1 MIFFSIL
8 ITSLFDI
15 LRRNSA
21 VFTHGNEWVKQI
33 TKQTTESFCE
43 NSSFQL
49 IMSKLF
55 FFILCNLK
63 NLMIFLE

>member
-1 MIFFSIL
+1 ML
-8 ITSLFDI
+8 
-15 LRRNSA
+15 
-21 VFTHGNEWVKQI
+21 VTHGNERVKQI

-63 NLMIFLE
+63 NLIIFLE